1 MTRDQFFSA
10 ISQSVSPG
18 DTFENPGGG
27 TSQVVTI
34 DRSGLSYIRGKSTI
48 NVSLSDF
55 HDVYEHFKGQRVSS
69 SDLRRLNPGVFD
81 SEARP
86 AGHSCN
92 CTFLFSLLQAAELA
106 GPLLGSGVRGDPYAV
121 EVAGDA

>member
-1 MTRDQFFSA
+1 MTRDQFLSA
-10 ISQSVSPG
+10 IGAVVVPG

-27 TSQVVTI
+27 TSRVVTI
-34 DRSGLSYIRGKSTI
+34 DSHAVSYIRGNSTFS
-48 NVSLSDF
+48 VALSDL
-55 HDVYEHFKGQRVSS
+55 HDAYERFRGQRVSS
-69 SDLRRLNPGVFD
+69 SDLRAHKPAVFD
-81 SEARP
+81 SKARP

-92 CTFLFSLLQAAELA
+92 CTFLFSLLQAADLA